1 MFRDQIFS
9 TKLDEVAKYAIDL
22 STGSHVTWNIFMNRD
37 AYEALPETVR
47 TLFQTVSDDM
57 MARMVAA
64 YDKLARDT
72 VDVTMPAKGVELVHF
87 DDVDKV
93 DAAALDTIDLWVQRL
108 GEQGLGDAAERL
120 APILREKRESFD
132 D

>member
-1 MFRDQIFS
+1 
-9 TKLDEVAKYAIDL
+9 
-22 STGSHVTWNIFMNRD
+22 MNRD